1 MVVIEQYDRYLP
13 FKNLHSQLDST
24 DFNNIVYLLKKFKK
38 LTYIYSLGIGEI
50 VGDFGNFTVSG
61 NLQYVNN
68 KYRIG
73 NNGNVHIVGFRDEI
87 FSNAKYTFIFTI
99 VSENTDGNVDNRK
112 YIVELESSELIRNG
126 FNLSSDILGENEYI
140 LPDFEVDV
148 IFNVS

>member
-1 MVVIEQYDRYLP
+1 M
-13 FKNLHSQLDST
+13 
-24 DFNNIVYLLKKFKK
+24 
-38 LTYIYSLGIGEI
+38 
-50 VGDFGNFTVSG
+50 
-61 NLQYVNN
+61 
-68 KYRIG
+68 
-73 NNGNVHIVGFRDEI
+73 
-87 FSNAKYTFIFTI
+87 I

>member
-112 YIVELESSELIRNG
+112 YIVELESSE
-126 FNLSSDILGENEYI
+126 
-140 LPDFEVDV
+140 
-148 IFNVS
+148 